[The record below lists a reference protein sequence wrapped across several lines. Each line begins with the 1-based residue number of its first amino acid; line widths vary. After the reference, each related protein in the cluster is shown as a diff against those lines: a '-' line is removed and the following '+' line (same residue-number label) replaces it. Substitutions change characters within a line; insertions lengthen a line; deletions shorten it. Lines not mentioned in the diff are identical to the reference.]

1 MAPPTHHVSYPWRSS
16 RSLISNTASGG
27 CNAILRSMDL
37 DACLAAC
44 RATAAFA
51 ADVRAYAE
59 HREAPRITVV
69 RGAPRVKVLRVVTQL
84 VHAEPMLSLE
94 RVRIDGVSGCAD
106 YRGTV
111 CAITSDGERA
121 FTFVWDCSWRAAAEG
136 WLDRHGL
143 PDQARAAREF
153 GWQCFAAWAPDA
165 AFASHR

>member
-1 MAPPTHHVSYPWRSS
+1 MPASPRAARRPRLPPTSGRTLSIAMRP
-16 RSLISNTASGG
+16 ASPS
-27 CNAILRSMDL
+27 C
-37 DACLAAC
+37 
-44 RATAAFA
+44 
-51 ADVRAYAE
+51 
-59 HREAPRITVV
+59 
-69 RGAPRVKVLRVVTQL
+69 APRVKVLRVLTQL
-84 VHAEPMLSLE
+84 LHAEPMLSLE

-111 CAITSDGERA
+111 TAIACDGERA

-165 AFASHR
+165 AFASHRSLHV